1 MTNVHPLH
9 IPKAMDT
16 ERRARIEKI
25 ASGIA
30 NSTFEALSEQDR
42 QDVLDKLIVILR
54 PIPTPRAGE
63 VLDAI
68 VKLLPRRKDW
78 TVHDLREGVLE
89 KGVSADPKEVY
100 NAIGYLKRKGHMRRI
115 GYGRY
120 VVDDGTMIIAS
131 DDLGGESAPH
141 EDAYRVDD

>member
-1 MTNVHPLH
+1 MSNVHPL
-9 IPKAMDT
+9 PVPDT
-16 ERRARIEKI
+16 TDSEHRARIEKI
-25 ASGIA
+25 ARGIA
-30 NSTFEALSEQDR
+30 DSTFEALSDDDR
-42 QDVLDKLIVILR
+42 QAVLDELIEIVR
-54 PIPTPRAGE
+54 PIPAPRAGE

-78 TVHDLREGVLE
+78 SVQDLKDGVSE
-89 KGVSADPKEVY
+89 RGVSADPKEVY

-120 VVDDGTMIIAS
+120 VVDDGTVIVAS
-131 DDLGGESAPH
+131 DDLGGASAPH